1 MKQKEPS
8 LDFFGIGGKHSRKA
22 GCRIIFDSENWGV
35 VGATEI
41 LKIIPRLFYVLKQI
55 PQILRMEAPDLAIL
69 IDYPGFN
76 LKLSQIL
83 HKNKVRVVYYIPPM
97 VFWRKGKKARYVARW
112 CDQVITIFPQEY
124 QKYRAA
130 DAPVYFVGHPLLDMV
145 SNNLEKEEILSLLKL
160 DKAKKIVG
168 IFPGSRQQEIKN
180 LLPPMLDAAK
190 ILESKIPN
198 LQFVLAA
205 TSLSCREEIEKI
217 VADREVKVNIFD
229 NFSPEIMKVSE
240 VLLIAS
246 GTATLEATIL
256 GTPMII
262 VYKVS
267 KITEF
272 LAGFVLQKKII
283 GLPNIIAQKLIVPEL
298 LQENVNGVKIAD
310 VAQEILISVARRKEI
325 SDELGK
331 IKEKLGE
338 KGAIERVAEIILS

>member
-1 MKQKEPS
+1 M
-8 LDFFGIGGKHSRKA
+8 DFFGIGGKHSRQA

-41 LKIIPRLFYVLKQI
+41 LKIIPCLFYVLRQI
-55 PQILRMEAPDLAIL
+55 PQILRTEAPDLAIL

-76 LKLSQIL
+76 LKLAQIL

-97 VFWRKGKKARYVARW
+97 VFWRKGKKAEKVARW
-112 CDQVITIFPQEY
+112 CNKVITIFPQEY
-124 QKYRAA
+124 QKYCAA
-130 DAPVYFVGHPLLDMV
+130 GAPVHFVGHPLLDMV

-160 DKAKKIVG
+160 HKTKKIVG

-198 LQFVLAA
+198 LQFALAVA
-205 TSLSCREEIEKI
+205 SLSCRKQIEKI
-217 VADREVKVNIFD
+217 VADRDVKVDIFD
-229 NFSPEIMKVSE
+229 NFSYEIMKASE
-240 VLLIAS
+240 VLLMAS

-262 VYKVS
+262 IYKVS
-267 KITEF
+267 RITEF

-298 LQENVNGVKIAD
+298 LQENANGIKIAD
-310 VAQEILISVARRKEI
+310 IAQEILTKDARRKEI

-338 KGAIERVAEIILS
+338 KGGVERAAEIILS

>member
-1 MKQKEPS
+1 MKQREPS
-8 LDFFGIGGKHSRKA
+8 SDFFGIGGEHSRKA
-22 GCRIIFDSENWGV
+22 GCRLIFDSRDWGV

-41 LKIIPRLFYVLKQI
+41 LKIIPRLFYVLRQI
-55 PQILRMEAPDLAIL
+55 PQILRTEAPDLAVL

-83 HKNKVRVVYYIPPM
+83 RQNKIEVVYYIPPM

-112 CDQVITIFPQEY
+112 CDKVITVFPQEY

-130 DAPVYFVGHPLLDMV
+130 GAPVHFVGHPLLSMV
-145 SNNLEKEEILSLLKL
+145 SCDLKKEEILSLLKL
-160 DKAKKIVG
+160 DKTKKIVG

-198 LQFVLAA
+198 LQFAVAA
-205 TSLSCREEIEKI
+205 ASLSCREQIEKI
-217 VADREVKVNIFD
+217 AADRDVKVDIFSG
-229 NFSPEIMKVSE
+229 FSYEIMKASE

-262 VYKVS
+262 IYKVS
-267 KITEF
+267 RITEF

-310 VAQEILISVARRKEI
+310 IAEEILNSDARRKEI

-338 KGAIERVAEIILS
+338 KGGVERAAEIILS

>member
-1 MKQKEPS
+1 M
-8 LDFFGIGGKHSRKA
+8 
-22 GCRIIFDSENWGV
+22 
-35 VGATEI
+35 GATEI

-55 PQILRMEAPDLAIL
+55 PQILKAEAPDLAIL

-83 HKNKVRVVYYIPPM
+83 HQNKIEVVYYIPPM
-97 VFWRKGKKARYVARW
+97 VFWRKGKKAEKVAKL
-112 CDQVITIFPQEY
+112 CDKVITIFPQEY
-124 QKYRAA
+124 QKYRAVG
-130 DAPVYFVGHPLLDMV
+130 APVHFVGHPLLDMV
-145 SNNLEKEEILSLLKL
+145 SCDLKKEEILSLLKL
-160 DKAKKIVG
+160 HRTKKIVG
-168 IFPGSRQQEIKN
+168 IFPGSRRQEIKN

-190 ILESKIPN
+190 ILENSIPN
-198 LQFVLAA
+198 LQFAMAA
-205 TSLSCREEIEKI
+205 ASLSCRKEIEKI
-217 VADREVKVNIFD
+217 VADKEVKVDIFD
-229 NFSPEIMKVSE
+229 NFSYEIMKASE

-267 KITEF
+267 RITEF

-310 VAQEILISVARRKEI
+310 VAQEILISVTKRKEI

-338 KGAIERVAEIILS
+338 KGGVERAAEIILS